1 MGCGAGFIL
10 LLIALP
16 DPPPEP
22 SPTGMVAAPRATFT
36 RTAPAATA
44 GAWNRG
50 GTLHRATVAEW
61 LGLGGSSA
69 WDNGPEQPC
78 SCIAHGR
85 NHTDTGLVVGAG
97 DP

>member
-61 LGLGGSSA
+61 LGLGGPPHGTTGRSSH
-69 WDNGPEQPC
+69 GP
-78 SCIAHGR
+78 A
-85 NHTDTGLVVGAG
+85 
-97 DP
+97 

>member
-1 MGCGAGFIL
+1 MGCVAGFIL

-61 LGLGGSSA
+61 HRA
-69 WDNGPEQPC
+69 
-78 SCIAHGR
+78 
-85 NHTDTGLVVGAG
+85 TDSNRLATAADWAARTRGMRSTAT
-97 DP
+97 